1 MGVADEGKRDGRCK
15 GMGDVRDGKVLR
27 DTDSWEKRKA
37 TNARGRAQRGP
48 TGKINTFL
56 KVFATSTFIF
66 YRRSPALLS

>member
-48 TGKINTFL
+48 T
-56 KVFATSTFIF
+56 
-66 YRRSPALLS
+66 YP